1 MTRATTDYERIE
13 ADPAQRVE
21 LRKEELI
28 LAVTCA
34 LSEELERQGLT
45 KMELADR
52 MGTTRSHITQ
62 LLAGGRNLTLGSIAH
77 MADALGCKVEMHLVP
92 HRRPA
97 AQARARAAAA
107 KAKSPAR
114 RAPVA
119 RR

>member
-97 AQARARAAAA
+97 ARARAAVA
-107 KAKSPAR
+107 KAKAPAR
-114 RAPVA
+114 RALA
-119 RR
+119 ATRR